1 MEAFFFNPKHMFR
14 FILLYCLIALP
25 TALFSQNNWCGTD
38 KIQHDLELANPQFKE
53 TMHKSM
59 LKAAT
64 GWINQT
70 GAHEKVALDIP
81 VVVHIIHDN
90 GIGKISDE
98 QVNDALR
105 ILNQDYNRLNPDTIQ
120 TRNTTNAPF
129 KAQAGV
135 MDVHFKLAKLDPNG
149 NCTNGIIRVNAP
161 SLTYNAN
168 DDCKYTMNG
177 GSDQWPMDQ
186 YLNIWVVNSIE
197 NSGAG
202 TILGYAYLP
211 YWPNGANYGI
221 LIRHDAFGTIQ
232 TAANADGRTLTHEM
246 GHLLGLQHIF
256 DAGWNGTSG
265 CHTADCNSNGD
276 YCCDTPPQAAAN
288 WSCSQTWNSC
298 NDVPL
303 NDTYGYDVV
312 DQIENY
318 MSYNE
323 CQNMFSMD
331 QAAIMQQN
339 FIDITFLA
347 NMVTQQ
353 NITATGINAPAVLC
367 FADFEA
373 DQFQICTGDSI
384 RFSDLSYHNPNSWNW
399 SVSPGTANLDW
410 AYIGGTTAT
419 SQDPK
424 IQFFTQGKYQISLA
438 VTDGITNLNEVK
450 SQYITVL
457 PSPQSLPFYEGF
469 EDISVLSNEANWIIG
484 NYQTNAAF
492 EIATNAGHT
501 GTRSAKLMN
510 FNQSELSTD
519 ELSSS
524 AIDLSNLAVTDD
536 VTLSFRYAYRK
547 KNAANEEWLRI
558 FVSDNCGDSWDQRKS
573 IHGNNLSD
581 LVSST
586 SWTPSSSSDWTTVHV
601 TNITSSNF
609 VENFRFKFEFKS
621 DYGNNFYLD
630 DINLY
635 AGQPSEEIVL
645 GLPENEEISNLQLYP
660 NPSNGEAT
668 LLFELSNTA
677 NSRIEIQAIDG
688 TLVQSHTVSSAM
700 GKNMVLLST
709 ENLSKGMY
717 FLRLTNGKS
726 QIVLPWIIE

>member
-1 MEAFFFNPKHMFR
+1 MFR
-14 FILLYCLIALP
+14 LILSIGLITFNSLVFA
-25 TALFSQNNWCGTD
+25 QNKWCGTD
-38 KIQHDLELANPQFKE
+38 KIQHDLELSHPQFKE

-59 LKAAT
+59 LKASN
-64 GWINQT
+64 GWVNQT
-70 GAHEKVALDIP
+70 GTHQKVALDIP

-90 GIGKISDE
+90 GIGNITDE
-98 QVNDALR
+98 QVYDALR
-105 ILNQDYNRLNPDTIQ
+105 ILNEDYNRQNPDTLQ
-120 TRNTTNAPF
+120 TRNTLNAPF
-129 KAQAGV
+129 KVQAGV

-149 NCTNGIIRVNAP
+149 ICTNGIVRVNAP

-168 DDCKYTMNG
+168 DDCKYTSNG
-177 GSDQWPMDQ
+177 GSDQWPMDE
-186 YLNIWVVNSIE
+186 YLNIWVVNNIE

-211 YWPNGANYGI
+211 YWPNGTNYGI

-265 CHTADCNSNGD
+265 CHTADCNATGD
-276 YCCDTPPQAAAN
+276 YCCDTPPQGAAN

-318 MSYNE
+318 MSYNA
-323 CQNMFSMD
+323 CQNMFSRD

-339 FIDITFLA
+339 FIDIDFLA

-353 NITATGINAPAVLC
+353 NITATGINAAAILC

-373 DQFQICTGDSI
+373 DQFQICSGDSI
-384 RFSDLSYHNPNSWNW
+384 QFSDLSYHNPTSWNW
-399 SVSPGTANLDW
+399 SVSPGINNVDW
-410 AYIGGTTAT
+410 AFIGGTSAT

-424 IQFFTQGKYQISLA
+424 IQFFSQGDYQISLS
-438 VTDGITNLNEVK
+438 VSDGITNLSEVK
-450 SQYITVL
+450 NQYIKVL
-457 PSPQSLPFYEGF
+457 PSPQNLPFHEGF
-469 EDISVLSNEANWIIG
+469 EDITILSNEANWIIG
-484 NYQTNAAF
+484 NNQNNAAF
-492 EIATNAGHT
+492 EIATNTGHT
-501 GTRSAKLMN
+501 GARSAKLMN
-510 FNQSELSTD
+510 FNQSVLSTD

-524 AIDLSNLAVTDD
+524 AINLSSLSPTDD

-547 KNAANEEWLRI
+547 KNAANEEWLRV
-558 FVSDNCGDSWDQRKS
+558 FVSNNCGDTWNQRKT
-573 IHGNNLSD
+573 IHGNNLSNA
-581 LVSST
+581 VSTS
-586 SWTPSSSSDWTTVHV
+586 SWTPTSTSDWTTVHV
-601 TNITSSNF
+601 INITSSYF

-621 DYGNNFYLD
+621 DFGNNLYLD

-635 AGQPSEEIVL
+635 AGQPSNDIVL

-660 NPSNGEAT
+660 NPSNSEST
-668 LLFELSNTA
+668 LLFELSTNAATH
-677 NSRIEIQAIDG
+677 IDIQAIDG
-688 TLVQSHTVSSAM
+688 TIVQKHTIASAV
-700 GKNMVLLST
+700 GKNMVILST
-709 ENLSKGMY
+709 ENLSKGIY
-717 FLRLTNGKS
+717 FLHLTNGKG